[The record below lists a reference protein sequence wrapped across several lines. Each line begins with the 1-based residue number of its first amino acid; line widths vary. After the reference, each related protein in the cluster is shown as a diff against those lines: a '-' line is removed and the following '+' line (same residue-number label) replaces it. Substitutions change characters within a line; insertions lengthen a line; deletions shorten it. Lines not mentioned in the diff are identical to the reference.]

1 MRMEY
6 NEALKKMRLICHN
19 KRICIR
25 TVAVPPKVVGTGPE
39 DLEPA
44 TGAAGFAQGSLDLPA

>member
-1 MRMEY
+1 MEY

-44 TGAAGFAQGSLDLPA
+44 TGAAGFAQGYLDLPA